1 MTNPTGSNGPN
12 ATVNFVKLDPFVTPS
27 DWLVGSSEVIFS
39 EDGTINGVPVV
50 QIQSKM
56 RPLENPYESPYLGDG
71 ELFAEVI
78 QQDDNLVA
86 SLGLTHAQLGG
97 FLQQFC
103 DAQNEFAKSMF
114 ESMPL
119 GELPK
124 FVDRTGN
131 SDNYG
136 NPTCLVELP
145 DGSQFG
151 IRAKSWRGLKDSPFL
166 DGEATH
172 SDYTLTDLQTGDTLT
187 FSGLIPKMVGKY
199 GFYEGNVSYRVE
211 PRNIALMAGVVEKV
225 IDPNDPIVQLTSGQ
239 TQSIVLETYDQVKRY
254 ANLVDAGL
262 PEALEAD
269 VEISLNSTKDLFTF
283 LQDTNLYKLWGTMSS
298 VRGELTPE
306 PIEIKSG
313 DWESGLKY
321 MLEQFPETERN
332 QIMGLMS
339 RFDFPESEFN
349 EKEHFLRGLFREIDG
364 SDASKPYAALV
375 LAVENDP
382 YEIAQAMYVAAG
394 GMRLETF
401 RDGVKQVE
409 DRLNEDRARIL
420 IEEVGEKIIP
430 LVDQHAEELGVSP
443 DQPFADKA
451 LDLLKQFNDIPVP
464 SLVLDN
470 PRAIG

>member
-1 MTNPTGSNGPN
+1 M
-12 ATVNFVKLDPFVTPS
+12 A
-27 DWLVGSSEVIFS
+27 
-39 EDGTINGVPVV
+39 
-50 QIQSKM
+50 
-56 RPLENPYESPYLGDG
+56 
-71 ELFAEVI
+71 
-78 QQDDNLVA
+78 
-86 SLGLTHAQLGG
+86 
-97 FLQQFC
+97 
-103 DAQNEFAKSMF
+103 
-114 ESMPL
+114 
-119 GELPK
+119 
-124 FVDRTGN
+124 
-131 SDNYG
+131 
-136 NPTCLVELP
+136 
-145 DGSQFG
+145 
-151 IRAKSWRGLKDSPFL
+151 
-166 DGEATH
+166 
-172 SDYTLTDLQTGDTLT
+172 
-187 FSGLIPKMVGKY
+187 GKY
-199 GFYEGNVSYRVE
+199 YRYHA
-211 PRNIALMAGVVEKV
+211 NGVVEKV